1 MVDGRHGTLQTRE
14 DILASLRELKA
25 WLQTRYKVRSVS
37 LFGSYA
43 RREQTAESD
52 VDILV
57 DVDPSIG
64 LEFVDMA
71 DAIEQRLG
79 IKADVVPIDALKL
92 RYWSLIEKDIIH
104 V

>member
-1 MVDGRHGTLQTRE
+1 MKTRVE
-14 DILASLRELKA
+14 IISLLSQHKDELTK
-25 WLQTRYKVRSVS
+25 RFKVRAIG

-43 RREQTAESD
+43 REEQGPESD

-64 LEFVDMA
+64 LEFVSLA
-71 DAIEQRLG
+71 ETIEQLLG
-79 IKADVVPIDALKL
+79 LPVEIVSSRAIKPKILEFIQQD
-92 RYWSLIEKDIIH
+92 LIY

>member
-1 MVDGRHGTLQTRE
+1 MKSRE
-14 DILASLRELKA
+14 DILAQLRELKG
-25 WLQTRYKVRSVS
+25 WLRTRYKVHSVS

-43 RREQTAESD
+43 RCQQTAESD

-64 LEFVDMA
+64 LAFVDMA
-71 DAIEQRLG
+71 EEIEQHLG
-79 IKADVVPIDALKL
+79 IKADVVPVDAVKP
-92 RYWSLIEKDIIH
+92 RYWRLIEKDIIH